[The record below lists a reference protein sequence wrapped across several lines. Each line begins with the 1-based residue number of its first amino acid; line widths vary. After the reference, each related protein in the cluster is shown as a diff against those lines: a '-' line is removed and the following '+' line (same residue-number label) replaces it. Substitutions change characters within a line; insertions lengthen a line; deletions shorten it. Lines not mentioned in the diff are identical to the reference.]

1 VHEDDERYMRRAL
14 ELAARPAFT
23 SPNPRVGA
31 VLVRLG
37 DVIGEGRHE
46 GSGTQHAEAIA
57 LQGSDARGATLY
69 VNLEPCAHHGKM
81 PPCTD
86 AVLASGVE
94 RVVVAIE
101 DPDERVSGRGLAALR
116 SAGIEVSLGTCADE
130 ARELNAAF
138 LHHRTTGR
146 PFVTLKVALSI
157 DGRMGAADGTSRWI
171 TGEASRRR
179 VHSRRLESDAVLVG
193 SGTVRE
199 DDPSLLVTEVS
210 APRQPLRVVVDSRG
224 TVPADAHLF
233 DSREPI
239 LVATTERADHDVQTR
254 WKENG
259 AEVAVLSET
268 ASGVDLAELLDL
280 LGRRDVVELYCEGGG
295 RLATSLLAEHLV
307 DRLEVFHAPI
317 LLGSGGPGLGDIGV
331 ATISDA
337 LRWKVSSVE
346 RLGDDSL
353 TVLDRLEV

>member
-1 VHEDDERYMRRAL
+1 VQEDDERYMRRAL
-14 ELAARPAFT
+14 ELAARPPFT

-46 GSGTQHAEAIA
+46 GSGTSHAEAVA
-57 LQGSDARGATLY
+57 LNGVDARGATLY

-101 DPDERVSGRGLAALR
+101 DPDERVSGRGLTALR
-116 SAGIEVSLGTCADE
+116 AAGIDVVVGTCADE

-146 PFVTLKVALSI
+146 PFVTLKIALSL
-157 DGRMGAADGTSRWI
+157 DGRMGASDGTSRWI
-171 TGEASRRR
+171 TGEAARRR
-179 VHSRRLESDAVLVG
+179 VHARRLESDAVLVG

-199 DDPSLLVTEVS
+199 DDPSLLVTEVAAS
-210 APRQPLRVVVDSRG
+210 RQPLRVVVDSSG
-224 TVPADAHLF
+224 SVPPEARLF
-233 DSREPI
+233 NSPEPVLI
-239 LVATTERADHDVQTR
+239 ATTERADHDVQTR
-254 WKENG
+254 WKEKG

-268 ASGVDLAELLDL
+268 SSGVDLAEFLDL
-280 LGRRDVVELYCEGGG
+280 LGRREVVELYCEGGG
-295 RLATSLLAEHLV
+295 RLATSLLAQRLV

-317 LLGSGGPGLGDIGV
+317 LLGSGGPGLSDIGV
-331 ATISDA
+331 STISDA
-337 LRWKVSSVE
+337 LRWKVTAVE

-353 TVLDRLEV
+353 TVLGRVEA